1 MNEKDSLVNEAATY
15 DDLTKLT
22 KEVRSL
28 LDGRVSPGVVLFS
41 RSRRRKMVLI
51 S

>member
-1 MNEKDSLVNEAATY
+1 MKKDESLVHAEGTY

-28 LDGRVSPGVVLFS
+28 LDGRVSPGGTWFMS
-41 RSRRRKMVLI
+41 HSHP
-51 S
+51 